1 MKFVA
6 VTQRVDV
13 IADRGERRDCLDQQ
27 MVRFLLDAGFL
38 AVPVPNSMVVS
49 ESEPS
54 GSLQD
59 WISGLNP
66 TGIVL
71 SGGNDLGSI
80 PERDHTESQLLQ
92 WASEE
97 KVPVLGICRGMQMMG
112 AWAGGSLKS
121 VVGHVR
127 TQHDLQGEISGLAN
141 SFHNYAFADCPPGF
155 SVLSRS
161 EDNEIEAIW
170 HENLPWE
177 GWMWHPERV
186 EIFMERDIQRLSEL
200 FV

>member
-112 AWAGGSLKS
+112 NWAGGVLKS

-141 SFHNYAFADCPPGF
+141 SFHNYAFADCPSGF

-161 EDNEIEAIW
+161 EDDEIEAVQ

-177 GWMWHPERV
+177 GWMWHPERE
-186 EIFMERDIQRLSEL
+186 EIFMERDIQRLSGL